1 MKNPIKSVSTW
12 HKRQTTKWQDKLNLT
27 DYQMMWLA
35 FGKGLLIGII
45 LL

>member
-1 MKNPIKSVSTW
+1 MKLIQW
-12 HKRQTTKWQDKLNLT
+12 HKRQIVKWQDKLNLT
-27 DYQMMWLA
+27 DYQLLWLA